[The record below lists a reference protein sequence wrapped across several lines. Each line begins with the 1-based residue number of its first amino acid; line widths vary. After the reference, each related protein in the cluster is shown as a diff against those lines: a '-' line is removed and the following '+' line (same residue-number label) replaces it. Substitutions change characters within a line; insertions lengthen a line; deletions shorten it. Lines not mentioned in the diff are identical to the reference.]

1 VEIKSA
7 TGCAARAK
15 LTLPLKASPIV
26 NLPTDAEY
34 CPGSFVKLDPG
45 NQPTGTTF
53 VWAYNGTALS
63 SHQTVNADRTGVYT
77 LTVTN
82 AVGCSTTKSVNVK
95 QVERPVISD
104 IKIENTTVHIIVAGN
119 GMFEYSIDGV
129 SWQASNTFHNVPAGN
144 HTAFVRSGTQP
155 CATAQKAFTIFI
167 ISNVFT
173 PNADGINDNWVVE
186 GIENYPGSHVR
197 VIDRFG
203 TVVLDQKVNGT
214 FSWNGRHLS
223 RHLPT
228 GNYWYYIVVSDG
240 RILSGYVMIK
250 IRN

>member
-1 VEIKSA
+1 ADEIGTKQTDLKQYQGNLVPNSAVYTFTYYDRNNVLINNPGQYSLTVGQNIVYVEIKSA

-53 VWAYNGTALS
+53 VWTYNGTALS
-63 SHQTVNADRTGVYT
+63 SHQTVNADRTGVYS

-95 QVERPVISD
+95 QVELPVISD

-119 GMFEYSIDGV
+119 GMFEYSIDGI

-144 HTAFVRSGTQP
+144 HTAFVRSGTQ
-155 CATAQKAFTIFI
+155 
-167 ISNVFT
+167 
-173 PNADGINDNWVVE
+173 
-186 GIENYPGSHVR
+186 
-197 VIDRFG
+197 
-203 TVVLDQKVNGT
+203 
-214 FSWNGRHLS
+214 
-223 RHLPT
+223 
-228 GNYWYYIVVSDG
+228 
-240 RILSGYVMIK
+240 
-250 IRN
+250 